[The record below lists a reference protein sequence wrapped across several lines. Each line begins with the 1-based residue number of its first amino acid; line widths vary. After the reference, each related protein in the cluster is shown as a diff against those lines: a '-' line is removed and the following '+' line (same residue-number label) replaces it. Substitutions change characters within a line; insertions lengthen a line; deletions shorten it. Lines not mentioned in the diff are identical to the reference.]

1 MLSTGTVTLAIASL
15 LFASQVDATTI
26 SLSKRD
32 TGIKQANGSINLKAL
47 RQETDRLFRKYQRN
61 SHAVTSN
68 QAARRTSGGV
78 QQVAKR
84 GTVALTIQD
93 YAIWTGRVAIGTPAQ
108 NFDIY
113 FDTGSS
119 DFTVASTA
127 CTTSCGTKN
136 RYNVGASSTS
146 NTTSTTVTT
155 NFVDGTSSSGKLV
168 YDKVTAGGLTASS
181 QAVIAASSLS
191 SSVSAIDSDGM
202 GLAYPALSQ
211 AYSSSLQFTLTNEGQ
226 GNVPYFGLRL
236 SNTAGQSALTFSG
249 YARNKVGGSIRWFNV
264 GKDSPST
271 SFNTYWQ
278 IGGSAPFVNGAQA
291 ISQRVNHIM
300 DSGTTLIIAPN
311 SAAAEFYAKVPGSA
325 VYDDG
330 VWSFP
335 CDSTPTVEFSFARI
349 TLQKYGV
356 NVDDFNLGYT
366 PEDQSRC
373 VGAVMGANL
382 GIGSSWILGDTFP
395 RFVCI
400 DAVLSWY
407 VIHDVRQQRLGLA
420 TPR

>member
-1 MLSTGTVTLAIASL
+1 MLATGALALTLAGL
-15 LFASQVDATTI
+15 LLPVQVDATTI
-26 SLSKRD
+26 ALSKRD
-32 TGIKQANGSINLKAL
+32 TGIKEANGAINLQAIKE
-47 RQETDRLFRKYQRN
+47 ETQRLVNKYQRN
-61 SHAVTSN
+61 SRAVTSN
-68 QAARRTSGGV
+68 QAARRTQGGV
-78 QQVAKR
+78 QQVSKR
-84 GTVALTIQD
+84 GSVPLTIQS
-93 YAIWTGRVAIGTPAQ
+93 YAIWTGSVSIGTPAQ
-108 NFDIY
+108 NFQIY

-127 CTTSCGTKN
+127 CTTSCGSKN
-136 RYNVGASSTS
+136 RYNVGASSTA

-168 YDKVTAGGLTASS
+168 YDKVSAGALTAKS

-191 SSVSAIDSDGM
+191 SSVSAIQSDGM

-226 GNVPYFGLRL
+226 GNTPYFGLRL
-236 SNTAGQSALTFSG
+236 SNTPGQSALVFSG
-249 YARNKVGGSIRWFNV
+249 YARNKISSGIRWFTV
-264 GKDSPST
+264 SKDSSTT

-291 ISQRVNHIM
+291 LKTRVNHIF
-300 DSGTTLIIAPN
+300 DSGTTLILAPQ
-311 SAAAEFYAKVPGSA
+311 SAAAEFWSHVPGSA

-356 NVDDFNLGYT
+356 NLEDFNLGYT
-366 PEDQSRC
+366 PEDETRC

-382 GIGSSWILGDTFP
+382 GIGSSWILGDTFL
-395 RFVCI
+395 
-400 DAVLSWY
+400 LSWY
-407 VIHDVRQQRLGLA
+407 VVHDVRQGRVGLA